1 MTALMACTTTGLNHR
16 IAAMPYPLLPY
27 PNHRPICPVDALPD
41 PLRQAVLY
49 AILKKGVP
57 PAIAL
62 MDALAASAAVVHVGH
77 DCVAPD
83 GEAMAASLYTL
94 ASAPSVTGKGSSYR
108 IFFQYFT
115 QSRKRDMLERAKPKP
130 AIPKLTKAAVLSA
143 LLSGQA
149 EACKDDP
156 GVEALLS
163 EMTYFALLKALD
175 GVGRNVAIQDEDSA
189 SFFDSDLFKR
199 QANRLTQAWSA
210 DPPLTRAF
218 GSSEL
223 EAVDARVSLGLRTQ
237 PDILADVPQAT
248 LRRAIKVGLVPRF
261 LVACHDP
268 TRFPLNETYRA
279 DAVGEVSDSAFQ
291 ARMASLAFL
300 SNARSYDGFA
310 GRVRVELDT
319 EAKALMLEL
328 RFRAKQWPDTDY
340 SDIREAAGR
349 AWENTLRVAVVL
361 HVFCLGEGKVSRDY
375 VERAWAIVEWSL
387 SQHRLVFI
395 ESLGLNLGTGMTA
408 QAAPIRP
415 IRITSPKPP
424 KLPRPFQDAQ
434 WLLTCLG
441 RLWLPTKAVT
451 VRELNLLADL
461 PARRLASA
469 LKWLELEG
477 MVHLTAHGKDTLVTP
492 IMSVQPFQSLGG
504 PG

>member
-1 MTALMACTTTGLNHR
+1 
-16 IAAMPYPLLPY
+16 MPYPLLPY

-57 PAIAL
+57 PAIAV
-62 MDALAASAAVVHVGH
+62 MDALAAAAAVVHVGH
-77 DCVAPD
+77 DCVTRD
-83 GEAMAASLYTL
+83 GDTMACSLYTL
-94 ASAPSVTGKGSSYR
+94 ASAPSVTGKGTSYR
-108 IFFQYFT
+108 IFFRHFT
-115 QSRKRDMLERAKPKP
+115 EARRRDMAERAKPRP
-130 AIPKLTKAAVLSA
+130 ATSKRTKTAALDA
-143 LLSGQA
+143 LVNGQA
-149 EACKDDP
+149 AADKSRP
-156 GVEALLS
+156 AVEALLT

-218 GSSEL
+218 GSSQL

-237 PDILADVPQAT
+237 PDILADGPQAT
-248 LRRAIKVGLVPRF
+248 LRRAIKVGLFPRF

-300 SNARSYDGFA
+300 TNARSYDGFA

-328 RFRAKQWPDTDY
+328 RFRAKQWLDTDY

-387 SQHRLVFI
+387 SQHR
-395 ESLGLNLGTGMTA
+395 LNLGTGMTA